1 LTRQLLPG
9 GAGGV
14 LAFDLAGGA
23 FVASRVIEEPKL
35 IPYVPSI
42 GGPTTIAS
50 YPPQVPDLADNGK
63 AICRPYRSRTVRLS
77 IGLEDP
83 ADIVADLRQ
92 ALDAAMLD

>member
-1 LTRQLLPG
+1 MTERLLPA
-9 GAGGV
+9 GAGGL

-23 FVASRVIEEPKL
+23 YAASRVIHELKL

-50 YPPQVPDLADNGK
+50 YPPKVPDLAEDGK
-63 AICRPYRSRTVRLS
+63 AICRPYQSKTVRLS

-92 ALDAAMLD
+92 ALDTAMLD